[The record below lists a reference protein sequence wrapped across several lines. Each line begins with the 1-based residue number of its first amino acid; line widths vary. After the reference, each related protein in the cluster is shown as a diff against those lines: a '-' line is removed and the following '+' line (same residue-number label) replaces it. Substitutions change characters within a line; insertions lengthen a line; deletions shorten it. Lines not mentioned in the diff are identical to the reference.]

1 MGIKYLHR
9 NTFNRNL
16 YRAAPPNG
24 QLLSAE
30 CREEVAGTTYQ
41 GQRFQGHITSLGF
54 STVLPAALSRR
65 TQRTQLNYPA
75 RVLSDETTLDNIVS
89 HLMASYFAIVD
100 SPAIKMDGHTR
111 HSRRCSGATECL
123 IQQLTDSQTTLIT
136 YQLLLGNNNERVYFA
151 LILFYEPYK

>member
-41 GQRFQGHITSLGF
+41 GQRFQGHFISLGF

-65 TQRTQLNYPA
+65 TQPTQLNYPA

-111 HSRRCSGATECL
+111 HSTLEEVFGRNRMLNPTTHRFTENSNH
-123 IQQLTDSQTTLIT
+123 IPIAAGQ
-136 YQLLLGNNNERVYFA
+136 
-151 LILFYEPYK
+151 

>member
-41 GQRFQGHITSLGF
+41 GQRFQGHIISLGF

-111 HSRRCSGATECL
+111 HSTLEEVFGRNRMLNPTTHRF
-123 IQQLTDSQTTLIT
+123 TDNSNHIPIAAGQ
-136 YQLLLGNNNERVYFA
+136 
-151 LILFYEPYK
+151 